1 MVLVWVKEHAGKKVE
16 SAIRVSGMS
25 ITIVASK
32 LGITRRT
39 LYNYF
44 ESESL
49 DPRVVSKIEKI
60 IHIRIQDHTAVQQSV
75 DTRFTNPDS
84 AEYWRNKYIEL
95 LEKYTQLLEEKKK

>member
-1 MVLVWVKEHAGKKVE
+1 VKEHAGKKVE

-44 ESESL
+44 ETDNL
-49 DPRVVSKIEKI
+49 DPRIISKIEKI
-60 IHIRIQDHTAVQQSV
+60 IHIRIQDHSPLQKQEAQSQPPP
-75 DTRFTNPDS
+75 DTL
-84 AEYWRNKYIEL
+84 EYWRNKYIDL
-95 LEKYTQLLEEKKK
+95 LEKYTQLLEEKQK

>member
-1 MVLVWVKEHAGKKVE
+1 MKEHAGKKVE

-44 ESESL
+44 ESDSL
-49 DPRVVSKIEKI
+49 DPRIISKIEKI
-60 IHIRIQDHTAVQQSV
+60 IHIRIQDHSPLQKLEAQSQAQ
-75 DTRFTNPDS
+75 PDS
-84 AEYWRNKYIEL
+84 ADYWRNKYIEL

>member
-1 MVLVWVKEHAGKKVE
+1 MKEHAGKKVE

-49 DPRVVSKIEKI
+49 DPRVISKIEKI
-60 IHIRIQDHTAVQQSV
+60 IHIRIQDYSPAKKLEDQSLVQ
-75 DTRFTNPDS
+75 PDS
-84 AEYWRNKYIEL
+84 LEYWRNKYIEL
-95 LEKYTQLLEEKKK
+95 LEKYTQLLEEKQR

>member
-1 MVLVWVKEHAGKKVE
+1 MKEHAGKKVE

-49 DPRVVSKIEKI
+49 DPRVISKIEKI
-60 IHIRIQDHTAVQQSV
+60 IHIRIQDYSPVKKLEDQSLVQ
-75 DTRFTNPDS
+75 PDS
-84 AEYWRNKYIEL
+84 LEYWRNKYIEL
-95 LEKYTQLLEEKKK
+95 LEKYTQLLEEKQR

>member
-1 MVLVWVKEHAGKKVE
+1 MVLVCVKEHAGKKVE

-60 IHIRIQDHTAVQQSV
+60 IHIRIQDHAAVQQSV
-75 DTRFTNPDS
+75 DTRFTNTDS

>member
-1 MVLVWVKEHAGKKVE
+1 VKEHAGKKVE

-44 ESESL
+44 ESASL
-49 DPRVVSKIEKI
+49 DPRIISKIEKI
-60 IHIRIQDHTAVQQSV
+60 IHIRIHDHSSVQTSE
-75 DTRFTNPDS
+75 DKTTSPSDS
-84 AEYWRNKYIEL
+84 IEYWRTKYIEL
-95 LEKYTQLLEEKKK
+95 LEKYTQLLEEKQQ

>member
-1 MVLVWVKEHAGKKVE
+1 MKEHAGKKVE

-60 IHIRIQDHTAVQQSV
+60 IHIRIQDHAAVQQSV
-75 DTRFTNPDS
+75 DTRFTNTDS

>member
-1 MVLVWVKEHAGKKVE
+1 MKEHAGKKVE

-44 ESESL
+44 ESDSL
-49 DPRVVSKIEKI
+49 DPRIISKIEKI
-60 IHIRIQDHTAVQQSV
+60 IHIRIQDYSPVKKLEDQSHVQ
-75 DTRFTNPDS
+75 PDS
-84 AEYWRNKYIEL
+84 LEYWRNKYIEL
-95 LEKYTQLLEEKKK
+95 LEKYTQLLEEKQR